1 MRQLIEIGMLCAPCA
16 GTIMQLPKGARI
28 DCRSISI
35 LKEVPM
41 TDARPHHVVVKID
54 RDRFRTK
61 LREIEAWLAEWEVDA
76 EVGSVLGEKA
86 ELRVRFADTRAVYA
100 FQRCHGGRAVRADEI
115 AAAKI
120 TDATDEDLYDQLARD
135 YPD

>member
-1 MRQLIEIGMLCAPCA
+1 
-16 GTIMQLPKGARI
+16 
-28 DCRSISI
+28 
-35 LKEVPM
+35 M